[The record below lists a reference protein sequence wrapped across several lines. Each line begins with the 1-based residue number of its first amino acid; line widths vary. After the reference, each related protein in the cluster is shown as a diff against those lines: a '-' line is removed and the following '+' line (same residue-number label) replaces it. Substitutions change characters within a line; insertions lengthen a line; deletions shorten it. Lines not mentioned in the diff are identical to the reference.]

1 MKLHATLTATLGLAL
16 GLAACSAEE
25 PSRTPAQGASAAP
38 AASTAP
44 LGQGAPRA
52 RVTKYDGTYAG
63 SVTPTSGTYSCPNA
77 VRGNRSMT
85 ITYGRALLDMNPGRS
100 SPLQGL
106 VQEDGSLRATDQI
119 DRFISV
125 TGTASAEQFV
135 GTWVQGRC
143 VYTLSFR
150 RTG

>member
-1 MKLHATLTATLGLAL
+1 MSLRPTPLAKLVPFA
-16 GLAACSAEE
+16 LAALLPLAGCGGPEA
-25 PSRTPAQGASAAP
+25 PGRPAGQAATTSTNQGGP
-38 AASTAP
+38 PT
-44 LGQGAPRA
+44 

-63 SVTPTSGTYSCPNA
+63 SVTPTSGAYSCPNA
-77 VRGNRSMT
+77 VRGNRGMR
-85 ITYGRALLDMNPGRS
+85 INYGRALLDMNPGRS

-119 DRFISV
+119 DRTISV

-143 VYTLSFR
+143 VYTLNFR

>member
-1 MKLHATLTATLGLAL
+1 MTHHAILTATLIATLSLSLA
-16 GLAACSAEE
+16 GCSSE
-25 PSRTPAQGASAAP
+25 PARPQI
-38 AASTAP
+38 AASGAP
-44 LGQGAPRA
+44 VVQGAPAA

-63 SVTPTSGTYSCPNA
+63 TISPTSGAYSCPNA

-85 ITYGRALLDMNPGRS
+85 INYGRALLDMNPGRS

-119 DRFISV
+119 DRANSV

-143 VYTLSFR
+143 IYTVTFR
-150 RTG
+150 RTT

>member
-1 MKLHATLTATLGLAL
+1 MKPYLIRPLLLAGGLAL
-16 GLAACSAEE
+16 LAGC
-25 PSRTPAQGASAAP
+25 GDDAP
-38 AASTAP
+38 ARPTQTGAATPPSQ
-44 LGQGAPRA
+44 QGAPPA
-52 RVTKYDGTYAG
+52 RVVKYDGTYAG
-63 SVTPTSGTYSCPNA
+63 GVTPTSGAYSCPNA
-77 VRGNRSMT
+77 VRGNRSMS
-85 ITYGRALLDMNPGRS
+85 INYGRALLDMNPGRG

-125 TGTASAEQFV
+125 TGTVSGEQFV

-143 VYTLSFR
+143 VYSLNFR

>member
-1 MKLHATLTATLGLAL
+1 MTINARLTAMLGLAL
-16 GLAACSAEE
+16 ALGACGSDE
-25 PSRTPAQGASAAP
+25 PSRQPGQASAAP
-38 AASTAP
+38 VT
-44 LGQGAPRA
+44 QGGPAA
-52 RVTKYDGTYAG
+52 RVVKYDGTYAG
-63 SVTPTSGTYSCPNA
+63 SVTATSGAYSCPNA

-85 ITYGRALLDMNPGRS
+85 ISYGRALLDMNPGRS

-125 TGTASAEQFV
+125 TGTTNGEQFA

-143 VYTLSFR
+143 VYTLNFR

>member
-1 MKLHATLTATLGLAL
+1 MTHHTTLTAMLGLAL
-16 GLAACSAEE
+16 ALGACSSDDR
-25 PSRTPAQGASAAP
+25 P
-38 AASTAP
+38 TAP
-44 LGQGAPRA
+44 GQTSGAPVTQGAPIV

-63 SVTPTSGTYSCPNA
+63 SVTPTSGAYSCPNA
-77 VRGNRSMT
+77 VRGNRSMS
-85 ITYGRALLDMNPGRS
+85 INYGRALLDMNPGRS

-125 TGTASAEQFV
+125 TGTTNGEQFA
-135 GTWVQGRC
+135 GTWIQGRC
-143 VYTLSFR
+143 AYTLNFR

>member
-1 MKLHATLTATLGLAL
+1 MTQPPNGASRPALAL
-16 GLAACSAEE
+16 SLILALAACGTEA
-25 PSRTPAQGASAAP
+25 PSGPIQGAAAP
-38 AASTAP
+38 TT
-44 LGQGAPRA
+44 QGAPPA

-63 SVTPTSGTYSCPNA
+63 SVSPTSGAYSCPNA

-85 ITYGRALLDMNPGRS
+85 INYGRALLDMNPGRS
-100 SPLQGL
+100 SRLQGL

-119 DRFISV
+119 DRSISV

-135 GTWVQGRC
+135 GTWIQGRC
-143 VYTLSFR
+143 VYTLNFR